1 MKVLV
6 LSCSTGGGH
15 NKAAYNIVEC
25 LQRHGILATYQ
36 NYLELF
42 DKKNQKLVEE
52 FYYKSLLGNGKFFK
66 EIYKLGELYNKTK
79 FTSPVYI
86 LNKHGKEKL
95 KELIIQEN
103 IDLCICTH
111 LYPALALTELK
122 KEENTPFLFV
132 GTDYK
137 CIPFTNEVNPDYFI
151 IPTKDM
157 EADYERMR
165 ISKEKLVPL
174 GIPASYFSFKKEE
187 IVKKLDIQYS
197 KNILLMS
204 GSMGFGNI
212 TKIVQELLK
221 EMDNNTGLFVICG
234 NNENLYENLSLI
246 KDERLRVLGFID
258 NVLEYIFVSDIVL
271 TKPGGLSTTEA
282 AVFRKPFIHICP
294 IPGVETYNAEYFSK
308 KEMALLETDIKK
320 IAPLAIHLL
329 NNETLQKK
337 LIENQEEINQN
348 ALEDL
353 YQFILNHYEKK
364 D

>member
-15 NKAAYNIVEC
+15 NKAAANIVGN
-25 LQRHGILATYQ
+25 LQSHGILATYQ

-42 DKKNQKLVEE
+42 DRKNQTLVEE

-79 FTSPVYI
+79 LTSPVYI

-95 KELIIQEN
+95 KELIQKEN

-157 EADYERMR
+157 EADYERMN
-165 ISKEKLVPL
+165 IPSEKLVPL
-174 GIPASYFSFKKEE
+174 GIPASYTPFSKDEL
-187 IVKKLDIQYS
+187 IKKLDIQYS
-197 KNILLMS
+197 KNILIMS

-212 TKIVQELLK
+212 TKIVEELLMK
-221 EMDNNTGLFVICG
+221 MDNNTGLFVICG
-234 NNENLYENLSLI
+234 NNQKLYENLSLL
-246 KDERLRVLGFID
+246 KDERLKVLGFIE
-258 NVLEYIFVSDIVL
+258 NVLEYIFISTIVL
-271 TKPGGLSTTEA
+271 TKPGGLSTTEVA
-282 AVFRKPFIHICP
+282 IYQKPFIHICP
-294 IPGVETYNAEYFSK
+294 IPGVETYNAKYFLK
-308 KEMALLETDIKK
+308 KEMSLLETNIKK

-329 NNETLQKK
+329 NNLDLQNK
-337 LIENQEEINQN
+337 LKENLKEINQN

-353 YQFILNHYEKK
+353 YKFIVNHYEER

>member
-15 NKAAYNIVEC
+15 NKAAQNIVEY
-25 LQRHGILATYQ
+25 LQTHRILAIYQ

-42 DKKNQKLVEE
+42 DKKNQTLVEE
-52 FYYKSLLGNGKFFK
+52 FYYKSLLGNGRFF
-66 EIYKLGELYNKTK
+66 EGIYKLGELYNKTK
-79 FTSPVYI
+79 LTSPVYI

-95 KELIIQEN
+95 QELIKQEN

-122 KEENTPFLFV
+122 KEDNTPFLFV

-157 EADYERMR
+157 KADYERMH
-165 ISKEKLVPL
+165 IPKEKLVPL
-174 GIPASYFSFKKEE
+174 GIPASYSLFSKHEL
-187 IVKKLDIQYS
+187 VKKLEIQYS

-212 TKIVQELLK
+212 TKVVQELLK
-221 EMDNNTGLFVICG
+221 EMSMDTGLVVICG
-234 NNENLYENLSLI
+234 TNQKLYENLSLI
-246 KDERLRVLGFID
+246 KDMRLKILGFIN
-258 NVLEYIFVSDIVL
+258 NVLEYISISDIVL
-271 TKPGGLSTTEA
+271 TKPGGLSTTEV
-282 AVFRKPFIHICP
+282 AVFRKPFIHIFP
-294 IPGVETYNAEYFSK
+294 IPGVETYNTEYFSK
-308 KEMALLETDIKK
+308 REMALLETDLKK

-329 NNETLQKK
+329 YDLELQNK
-337 LIENQEEINQN
+337 LKENLKEINQN

-353 YQFILNHYEKK
+353 YKFIIKHYEKK